1 MRKPIAIGE
10 TTMKKLILL
19 LLIAGLQA
27 CSSISKETYTE
38 TRTLTYPKGG
48 EPHLKEM
55 YLKDNKHQEQNT
67 YIGTNDPEPVHQPIA
82 QPIPQPVPE
91 PYVSDHDLIAPVPEV
106 NNFQA
111 SYEPEREKTLD
122 QLITENLMLQAK
134 QRNRWLRSQ
143 L

>member
-1 MRKPIAIGE
+1 MEPIAIGE

-67 YIGTNDPEPVHQPIA
+67 YIGTNEPQPTPEPHVNDI
-82 QPIPQPVPE
+82 
-91 PYVSDHDLIAPVPEV
+91 DLIAPVPEV

-111 SYEPEREKTLD
+111 SYSPKERSLYELVE
-122 QLITENLMLQAK
+122 ENLLLEAK
-134 QRNRWLRSQ
+134 QRNQWLRKQ

>member
-1 MRKPIAIGE
+1 MEPIPIGE

-19 LLIAGLQA
+19 LAIAGLQA
-27 CSSISKETYTE
+27 CSTISKETYTE

-67 YIGTNDPEPVHQPIA
+67 YIGTNE
-82 QPIPQPVPE
+82 PQPVTQPAPE

-106 NNFQA
+106 NNYQA
-111 SYEPEREKTLD
+111 SYQEENTLREILE
-122 QLITENLMLQAK
+122 ENRIIQAK
-134 QRNRWLRSQ
+134 LDNEWLKKQ

>member
-1 MRKPIAIGE
+1 MEPITIGE

-67 YIGTNDPEPVHQPIA
+67 YIGTNDP
-82 QPIPQPVPE
+82 QPVVQPTPE
-91 PYVSDHDLIAPVPEV
+91 PYVNDVDLIAPVPEV
-106 NNFQA
+106 NNYQA
-111 SYEPEREKTLD
+111 SYTPPEREKTLD
-122 QLITENLMLQAK
+122 QLIHENLILQAK
-134 QRNRWLRSQ
+134 QRNAWLRSQ
-143 L
+143 M

>member
-1 MRKPIAIGE
+1 MEPIAIGE

-67 YIGTNDPEPVHQPIA
+67 YIGTNDP
-82 QPIPQPVPE
+82 QPVVQPTPE
-91 PYVSDHDLIAPVPEV
+91 PYVNDVDLIAPVPEV
-106 NNFQA
+106 NNYQT
-111 SYEPEREKTLD
+111 SYTPPEEEKTLD
-122 QLITENLMLQAK
+122 QLLEENRILQAK
-134 QRNRWLRSQ
+134 QHNAWLRSQ
-143 L
+143 M

>member
-1 MRKPIAIGE
+1 
-10 TTMKKLILL
+10 MKKLILL
-19 LLIAGLQA
+19 LAIAGLQA
-27 CSSISKETYTE
+27 CSTISKETYTE

-67 YIGTNDPEPVHQPIA
+67 YIGTNDPQPVHQPA
-82 QPIPQPVPE
+82 PE

-106 NNFQA
+106 NNYQT
-111 SYEPEREKTLD
+111 SIEPEREMTLD
-122 QLITENLMLQAK
+122 QLMHENLMLQAK
-134 QRNRWLRSQ
+134 QRNAWLRSQ

>member
-1 MRKPIAIGE
+1 MEPIAIGK

-19 LLIAGLQA
+19 LAIAGLQA
-27 CSSISKETYTE
+27 CSTISKETYTE

-67 YIGTNDPEPVHQPIA
+67 YIGTNE
-82 QPIPQPVPE
+82 PQPVQTAPE
-91 PYVSDHDLIAPVPEV
+91 PYVNDVDLIAPVPEV

-111 SYEPEREKTLD
+111 SHEPEREMTLD
-122 QLITENLMLQAK
+122 QLIHENLMLQAK
-134 QRNRWLRSQ
+134 QRNAWLKSQ
-143 L
+143 M

>member
-1 MRKPIAIGE
+1 MEPITIGE

-27 CSSISKETYTE
+27 CSTISKETYTE

-67 YIGTNDPEPVHQPIA
+67 YIGTNE
-82 QPIPQPVPE
+82 PQPVTQPAPE

-106 NNFQA
+106 NNYQT
-111 SYEPEREKTLD
+111 SVEPEREMTLD
-122 QLITENLMLQAK
+122 QLIHENLMLQAK
-134 QRNRWLRSQ
+134 QRNAWLKSQ
-143 L
+143 M